1 MYSRVRIDHCLGA
14 LRPPASALRTTHTPI
29 SVSDLSSMRTR
40 SDARVAA
47 HDRAHTNTP
56 SNTLVCATRHSITL
70 ARHTTDTYITH
81 RTRLSASR
89 TSNNSRAEVT
99 AHMSERTR
107 LRANCL
113 HTLPHPSAR
122 SPRDLRE
129 IAPPRRFQL
138 RIIAPRPSGAP
149 YIPFA
154 GAAYRGGTGKSAGLR
169 NVTVSQPHESES
181 TRGLLVLGA
190 VLKCIT
196 SFV

>member
-1 MYSRVRIDHCLGA
+1 MVTNVPAEGNAEPQAEVPLSCSDTRRCKPRVFASCVS
-14 LRPPASALRTTHTPI
+14 PPASALRTTHTPI
-29 SVSDLSSMRTR
+29 SVYDLSSMRTR

-56 SNTLVCATRHSITL
+56 SNTLVCATRHNITL

-129 IAPPRRFQL
+129 IESCSRRRCNL
-138 RIIAPRPSGAP
+138 R
-149 YIPFA
+149 
-154 GAAYRGGTGKSAGLR
+154 AYSVG
-169 NVTVSQPHESES
+169 VS
-181 TRGLLVLGA
+181 
-190 VLKCIT
+190 
-196 SFV
+196 